1 MLFSDLIDYL
11 KNEKTFNIIL
21 NCSTDLHEIRDV
33 ELLDGTQTG
42 YATDIVYFGYPDV
55 LSPDMQPSQCILVRG
70 ENYLFPYSCTD
81 RATVQAK
88 ELFAVF
94 NAAKQFL
101 QTHEQVSLYEELVR
115 KGHSSHSLDEV
126 INSASIKL
134 GYSLVFCDKKFRI
147 LSYST
152 SIPVT
157 DKLWKRILNVDIVH
171 TISLKM

>member
-11 KNEKTFNIIL
+11 KNEKNFNIIL

-33 ELLDGTQTG
+33 ELLDGTQTR
-42 YATDIVYFGYPDV
+42 YATDIVYFGYPNV

-101 QTHEQVSLYEELVR
+101 QTHEQVSLYE
-115 KGHSSHSLDEV
+115 
-126 INSASIKL
+126 
-134 GYSLVFCDKKFRI
+134 
-147 LSYST
+147 
-152 SIPVT
+152 
-157 DKLWKRILNVDIVH
+157 
-171 TISLKM
+171 

>member
-134 GYSLVFCDKKFRI
+134 GYFATRNSVSCHILHQFRLRI
-147 LSYST
+147 NYG
-152 SIPVT
+152 
-157 DKLWKRILNVDIVH
+157 KRILNVDIVH

>member
-81 RATVQAK
+81 REQYRQKSFLRFLMQQNSFFRHMNRLVYMKNWFEKATLPIAWMK
-88 ELFAVF
+88 
-94 NAAKQFL
+94 
-101 QTHEQVSLYEELVR
+101 
-115 KGHSSHSLDEV
+115 
-126 INSASIKL
+126 
-134 GYSLVFCDKKFRI
+134 
-147 LSYST
+147 
-152 SIPVT
+152 
-157 DKLWKRILNVDIVH
+157 
-171 TISLKM
+171 

>member
-33 ELLDGTQTG
+33 ELLDGTQTR

-88 ELFAVF
+88 ELFAV
-94 NAAKQFL
+94 
-101 QTHEQVSLYEELVR
+101 
-115 KGHSSHSLDEV
+115 
-126 INSASIKL
+126 
-134 GYSLVFCDKKFRI
+134 GYSLVFATTNSVSCHILHQFRLRI
-147 LSYST
+147 NYG
-152 SIPVT
+152 
-157 DKLWKRILNVDIVH
+157 KRILNVDIVH

>member
-1 MLFSDLIDYL
+1 MKMLFSDLIDYL

-55 LSPDMQPSQCILVRG
+55 LSPRYAAFSMYPCRG

-94 NAAKQFL
+94 
-101 QTHEQVSLYEELVR
+101 
-115 KGHSSHSLDEV
+115 
-126 INSASIKL
+126 
-134 GYSLVFCDKKFRI
+134 
-147 LSYST
+147 
-152 SIPVT
+152 
-157 DKLWKRILNVDIVH
+157 
-171 TISLKM
+171 

>member
-88 ELFAVF
+88 S
-94 NAAKQFL
+94 FL
-101 QTHEQVSLYEELVR
+101 RFLMQQNSFFRHMNRLV
-115 KGHSSHSLDEV
+115 
-126 INSASIKL
+126 I
-134 GYSLVFCDKKFRI
+134 
-147 LSYST
+147 
-152 SIPVT
+152 
-157 DKLWKRILNVDIVH
+157 
-171 TISLKM
+171 

>member
-88 ELFAVF
+88 EPRLVLKNKKHPFCRTACQQKR
-94 NAAKQFL
+94 AEQILGPAIAMSPQAQKKHKQ
-101 QTHEQVSLYEELVR
+101 
-115 KGHSSHSLDEV
+115 G
-126 INSASIKL
+126 N
-134 GYSLVFCDKKFRI
+134 KKYQPARI
-147 LSYST
+147 H
-152 SIPVT
+152 
-157 DKLWKRILNVDIVH
+157 DQGGKR
-171 TISLKM
+171 